1 MIPLFDKG
9 NKSRFLLFKHLLYK
23 NRSCSLIELS
33 HNTAI
38 SKNSVLK
45 HIDQIQL
52 DLNTFYP
59 SNELAI
65 LKSKEGFH
73 LLNKTQ
79 LPTNF
84 LVDQI
89 KLFYL
94 QKSLKYQVLEE
105 LIIHGAPSVE
115 ALSINLYISVP
126 NTYKKLKELE
136 SILKDFHL
144 TIKFGAKLTSNLI
157 GTEKDIRS
165 FIFYFFWNAYKGIEP
180 FRECNEIATTHLN
193 LNSSKFILEKH
204 SALNRM
210 ASLITL
216 CSWRIK
222 DKQAL
227 IDLDPEIQMI
237 FEQFSLVNDVSSDL
251 YENIPTLD
259 PNHLKK
265 EKLYFNYLARLHVGN
280 LDSPQQ
286 KRQIALYLLE
296 LDAKLIKL
304 SKELLEQFIEYFKL
318 NLTLDERLF
327 YFYYIV
333 SLQLYIF
340 YIGIYP
346 EKLMLTPIAIPDTL
360 KEDDYVSSISQEIK
374 RFCKKFLQTNSFKKE
389 FSVDSHLAP
398 VAHSMFYF
406 LLEFQHSFK
415 LKLYIQYSKKN
426 YGEELI
432 EAKIFQIFSRDH
444 LTITSDSNNADF
456 IISDSY
462 ENNNCETPLFY
473 LEDIFNPQI
482 WEVLISQIQQLLFL
496 KSFNKQ

>member
-65 LKSKEGFH
+65 LKSKEGFR

-105 LIIHGAPSVE
+105 LIIHGASSVE
-115 ALSINLYISVP
+115 ALSVNLYISIP

-136 SILKDFHL
+136 PILEEFHL
-144 TIKFGAKLTSNLI
+144 TIKFGTKLTSNLI
-157 GTEKDIRS
+157 GAEKDIRA

-180 FRECNEIATTHLN
+180 FRDCNEIDTTHLK
-193 LNSSKFILEKH
+193 LDYSETILEKH

-210 ASLITL
+210 SSLITL

-222 DKQAL
+222 DKGTL
-227 IDLDPEIQMI
+227 IDLDPEMQLI
-237 FEQFSLVNDVSSDL
+237 FQQFSRINDVSPDL
-251 YENIPTLD
+251 EHSIPTL
-259 PNHLKK
+259 NSTHLER
-265 EKLYFNYLARLHVGN
+265 EKLYFNYMARLHVGN

-286 KRQIALYLLE
+286 KRQIALLLLE
-296 LDAKLIKL
+296 LDTKLISL
-304 SKELLEQFIEYFKL
+304 SKELLEQFIDYF
-318 NLTLDERLF
+318 NLELTFDERLF
-327 YFYYIV
+327 YFYYVV
-333 SLQLYIF
+333 SLQLYLF
-340 YIGIYP
+340 YVEIYP
-346 EKLMLTPIAIPDTL
+346 EKLMLTPIAIPDTVTN
-360 KEDDYVSSISQEIK
+360 DDYISSISREIK
-374 RFCKKFLQTNSFKKE
+374 KFCQQFLQTTAFKKE
-389 FSVDSHLAP
+389 FTFDSHLAP
-398 VAHSMFYF
+398 IAHSMFYF
-406 LLEFQHSFK
+406 LLEFKHSFK
-415 LKLYIQYSKKN
+415 LKIYIQYSKKN

-432 EAKIFQIFSRDH
+432 ESKIFQLFSREH
-444 LTITSDSNNADF
+444 LDVTSKISEADF

-462 ENNNCETPLFY
+462 ETNHYDTPLFY
-473 LEDIFNPQI
+473 IEDIFNPQI
-482 WEVLISQIQQLLFL
+482 WKVLIDKIQQLLFL
-496 KSFNKQ
+496 KSFNK